1 MILRTQIFLTT
12 PLNIVACYSL
22 FHLIFWEKTLMI
34 DLDIFLSSIYHL
46 DYERNLL
53 CAHLKEWTKLRWEIQ
68 ISISK
73 CQLVTEQLKNRGHSN
88 CLFHLSTGEL
98 SKSSLVSC
106 KASATIGLKCRRA
119 QCAVPRRAAYT
130 TTTSLRRR
138 RWRWT
143 AAHCAWSKR
152 LLPPKLCIYTWWCHL
167 GLLSQFSNR
176 P

>member
-1 MILRTQIFLTT
+1 MLLPIPFDIMRESFGSKFRPWYSFPQCIIWTMKEIFFL
-12 PLNIVACYSL
+12 LNCDNGQS
-22 FHLIFWEKTLMI
+22 F
-34 DLDIFLSSIYHL
+34 DGNSNS
-46 DYERNLL
+46 
-53 CAHLKEWTKLRWEIQ
+53 
-68 ISISK
+68 SK
-73 CQLVTEQLKNRGHSN
+73 CQLVTEKFKNRGHSN

-106 KASATIGLKCRRA
+106 KASATIGLKYRRA